1 MNAYTLPYRYHSLG
15 VNYTM
20 KLNFYYLL
28 FHYSKA
34 FIFIDKSQNLTLY
47 YMSETLS
54 YCFIITYILCW

>member
-1 MNAYTLPYRYHSLG
+1 
-15 VNYTM
+15 M